1 MAGLILLN
9 VTNGTKAAKR
19 LSNERYF
26 TALDTCAKGGM
37 EAVATLPRYKE
48 LCVKNPDNRMRLAA
62 MDPARF
68 MTQHKMW
75 GDFLARGGATTDFPV
90 TGLHVRARPT
100 GHRGLMLA
108 LTCSLLQADFL
119 KRVKQP
125 ALCIYVVD
133 AGGKD
138 DVRCAGEP
146 LRRAVDSRA
155 CW

>member
-1 MAGLILLN
+1 
-9 VTNGTKAAKR
+9 
-19 LSNERYF
+19 
-26 TALDTCAKGGM
+26 
-37 EAVATLPRYKE
+37 
-48 LCVKNPDNRMRLAA
+48 
-62 MDPARF
+62 
-68 MTQHKMW
+68 
-75 GDFLARGGATTDFPV
+75 
-90 TGLHVRARPT
+90 
-100 GHRGLMLA
+100 MLA